1 MYNRDYIQHYD
12 AMQNY
17 IYTATNK
24 CQYDPYLMHYGVMGM
39 KWGQHLFGKITG
51 AGRKAKAISDT
62 KSGKRLTSRS
72 KSFASRVQRRMQIQQ
87 ANKIKDAQKTLGIR
101 DESGTLSKDKR
112 KAKVLKSRSAKE
124 LYKHADLFTYDELNT
139 AYRRL
144 QLEKQIKDLDPDP
157 KKVSLADKWMSR
169 TNKAATL
176 IGNAGK
182 ITSNGISLYNNI
194 ADIYN
199 ANTTG
204 DKWVKIGKNDGGDKD
219 KKKNDG

>member
-39 KWGQHLFGKITG
+39 KWGQHLFGKISG
-51 AGRKAKAISDT
+51 AGRKAKGISDV
-62 KSGKRLTSRS
+62 KSAKRLTSRS

-124 LYKHADLFTYDELNT
+124 LYKHADLFTTEELNN
-139 AYRRL
+139 AYQRL
-144 QLEKQIKDLDPDP
+144 SLEKRISELEPRKQST
-157 KKVSLADKWMSR
+157 VDKWIDR
-169 TNKAATL
+169 TTKTVRLASNAA
-176 IGNAGK
+176 A
-182 ITSNGISLYNNI
+182 ITTQGINLYNNMAVTYNSLQGGNMKLI
-194 ADIYN
+194 ATKKED
-199 ANTTG
+199 
-204 DKWVKIGKNDGGDKD
+204 D
-219 KKKNDG
+219 KK

>member
-1 MYNRDYIQHYD
+1 MYNRDYIQHYN

-124 LYKHADLFTYDELNT
+124 LYKNADLFTYDELNN
-139 AYRRL
+139 AYKRL

-157 KKVSLADKWMSR
+157 KKISLADKWMSR
-169 TNKAATL
+169 TNKTATL
-176 IGNAGK
+176 IGNAGR

-199 ANTTG
+199 TNTSGTKWKKINTG
-204 DKWVKIGKNDGGDKD
+204 KGSDKD
-219 KKKNDG
+219 D

>member
-39 KWGQHLFGKITG
+39 KWGQHLFGKIAG
-51 AGRKAKAISDT
+51 ARKAAKAVSDT

-101 DESGTLSKDKR
+101 DESGTMSKDKR

-124 LYKHADLFTYDELNT
+124 LYKNADLFTYDELNN
-139 AYRRL
+139 AYKRL

-157 KKVSLADKWMSR
+157 KKLSLADKWMSR
-169 TNKAATL
+169 TNKTATL

-199 ANTTG
+199 SQSSGT
-204 DKWVKIGKNDGGDKD
+204 KWKKIDTSKGSD
-219 KKKNDG
+219 KKDD

>member
-1 MYNRDYIQHYD
+1 MYNRDYIQHYN

-51 AGRKAKAISDT
+51 AGRKAKSISDI

-72 KSFASRVQRRMQIQQ
+72 KSLASRVQRRMQIQQ

-124 LYKHADLFTYDELNT
+124 LYKNADLFTYDELNN
-139 AYRRL
+139 AYKRL

-157 KKVSLADKWMSR
+157 KKISLADKWMSR
-169 TNKAATL
+169 TNKTATL
-176 IGNAGK
+176 IGNAGR

-199 ANTTG
+199 TNTSGTKWKKINTG
-204 DKWVKIGKNDGGDKD
+204 KGSDKD
-219 KKKNDG
+219 D

>member
-1 MYNRDYIQHYD
+1 MYNPDYIQHYD

-39 KWGQHLFGKITG
+39 KWGQHLFGKIAG
-51 AGRKAKAISDT
+51 ARKAAKAVSDT

-124 LYKHADLFTYDELNT
+124 LYKNADLFTYDELNS
-139 AYRRL
+139 AYKRL

-157 KKVSLADKWMSR
+157 KKISLADKWMSR
-169 TNKAATL
+169 TSKTATL

-199 ANTTG
+199 TNASGTKWKKINT
-204 DKWVKIGKNDGGDKD
+204 GKGSDKD
-219 KKKNDG
+219 D

>member
-39 KWGQHLFGKITG
+39 KWGQHLFGKIVG
-51 AGRKAKAISDT
+51 ARKAAKAVSDT

-101 DESGTLSKDKR
+101 DESGTMSKDKR

-124 LYKHADLFTYDELNT
+124 LYKNADLFTYDELNN
-139 AYRRL
+139 AYKRL

-157 KKVSLADKWMSR
+157 KKISLADKWMSR
-169 TNKAATL
+169 TNKTATL

-199 ANTTG
+199 SQASGT
-204 DKWVKIGKNDGGDKD
+204 KWKKIDTGKNSDKD
-219 KKKNDG
+219 DK

>member
-1 MYNRDYIQHYD
+1 MYNRDYIKHYN

-17 IYTATNK
+17 IYTGMNR
-24 CQYDPYLMHYGVMGM
+24 CRYDPYLMHYGVPGM
-39 KWGQHLFGKITG
+39 KWGQHLFGKIVG
-51 AGRKAKAISDT
+51 IGRKTKSISDT
-62 KSGKRLTSRS
+62 KSGKRLGSRS
-72 KSFASRVQRRMQIQQ
+72 KNFASRVQRRMQIQQ

-124 LYKHADLFTYDELNT
+124 LYKNADLFTYDELNN
-139 AYRRL
+139 AYKRL

-157 KKVSLADKWMSR
+157 KKISLADKWMSR
-169 TNKAATL
+169 TNKTATL

-199 ANTTG
+199 TNTSGTKWKKINTG
-204 DKWVKIGKNDGGDKD
+204 KGSDKD
-219 KKKNDG
+219 D